1 MKEAIQRQA
10 VSQSESELRVL
21 RRIKLKLVHCK
32 FANLLG
38 FRVREGVVCPF
49 FVGFAHIA
57 NECSQ
62 LFVRAS
68 LPSTFYQYFRFLL
81 KKNYIYK
88 KTAAVHYTRIHI
100 SNARSKR
107 LFAHLGVRVVLT
119 FSDGR
124 VPP

>member
-1 MKEAIQRQA
+1 MVRACA
-10 VSQSESELRVL
+10 L
-21 RRIKLKLVHCK
+21 
-32 FANLLG
+32 FLLA
-38 FRVREGVVCPF
+38 
-49 FVGFAHIA
+49 FVGFAHSA
-57 NECSQ
+57 RAYNCAP
-62 LFVRAS
+62 AS
-68 LPSTFYQYFRFLL
+68 LPSTFYQYFRSLL

-88 KTAAVHYTRIHI
+88 KTAVVHYTRIHI